1 MTAPA
6 PLVDRPDPVADPG
19 HVGNPGGQPP
29 TGPLAAVGATAPV
42 HAPRRVGAVEQAVQ
56 QALVGLVRGYQLFF
70 SPWLG
75 TSCRFAPSCSH
86 YALQALAAH
95 GPARGSLLAARRLLR
110 CHPWC
115 DGGLDPVPPRLPVSR
130 GMAPPPSSTDPTP

>member
-1 MTAPA
+1 MTVPA
-6 PLVDRPDPVADPG
+6 PLAAPPDPAAEPG
-19 HVGNPGGQPP
+19 LQPP
-29 TGPLAAVGATAPV
+29 AELLAAVDAPGASGPAW
-42 HAPRRVGAVEQAVQ
+42 AASCAGAVEQAVQ